1 MGTTFAILS
10 GIVLFAL
17 LGKQYR
23 GGPENLSTKPRKRS
37 IRAKWKGAGEPPAEF
52 KVPKYKV
59 GQKVTIRSPHE
70 KDQFEGKTATV
81 TERIYY
87 EVVEA
92 DPSGTL
98 LPVPGAETWGYVVD
112 LMFDGL
118 PLNVAETSLVPGGG
132 AVAGDDTDW
141 IFQVEYLKQV
151 WPLIEG
157 SRASTATLRKAMKI
171 AAALDG
177 NITFTQQGNPED
189 IALVTEMLTHL
200 RQNVAAGEDE
210 PKPTHGRTAH
220 CKGASKTISRLR
232 TATSWIHKGIIAAIG
247 TAFTLGTATK
257 YLLDVSKKLLDN
269 TLALKSGDLR
279 LWFNTA
285 SNEEV
290 AAWGFAHARARI
302 IKLAE
307 HPNDKETKRF
317 ASVGV
322 TKSAFS
328 GDVDTA
334 MHATFA
340 YYFLVDPFAVADQVK
355 LHIMQAIAILF
366 YGGVSAVAVLNA
378 ALKKAPGKVAGLDVV
393 FTALEPYRA
402 KPQSKVEETE

>member
-52 KVPKYKV
+52 KTPKYKV

-70 KDQFEGKTATV
+70 KDQFEGKTVTI

-112 LMFDGL
+112 LTFDGM
-118 PLNVAETSLVPGGG
+118 PLNVAETSLVPGSG

-200 RQNVAAGEDE
+200 RQNVAAGDD
-210 PKPTHGRTAH
+210 
-220 CKGASKTISRLR
+220 
-232 TATSWIHKGIIAAIG
+232 AT
-247 TAFTLGTATK
+247 
-257 YLLDVSKKLLDN
+257 YLCGDLPIDRI
-269 TLALKSGDLR
+269 LAPSSAGSGD
-279 LWFNTA
+279 
-285 SNEEV
+285 
-290 AAWGFAHARARI
+290 
-302 IKLAE
+302 AE
-307 HPNDKETKRF
+307 FGYSWKKFGR
-317 ASVGV
+317 
-322 TKSAFS
+322 
-328 GDVDTA
+328 
-334 MHATFA
+334 
-340 YYFLVDPFAVADQVK
+340 
-355 LHIMQAIAILF
+355 
-366 YGGVSAVAVLNA
+366 
-378 ALKKAPGKVAGLDVV
+378 ALKKAAKWCWKNKYVRYGLAAAAQALNVVAPGAGVALGAAILVVDKATSKDKKVAEPELKKIQDIKDKADAGDPKAKD
-393 FTALEPYRA
+393 ALATLTIVREAQKEAAKEGTPTDPEPIPDLKA
-402 KPQSKVEETE
+402 AVQE